1 MLESSTGKEPFIT
14 HSCRG
19 LSVGIETESY
29 NPRERIMKKVLLTTT
44 ALVMTAGVA
53 AAEVSLS
60 GTMGVGVASQDGAD
74 YVLHTGVD
82 LNMAVSAASDNGI
95 TASATVDLG
104 EGELIDYNDDF
115 AIDSQCSTVTTATT
129 PACVV
134 GSSSSPAITLGY
146 AGYTLVADKEGVD
159 NLFDDTQH
167 EDISIAGAAGG
178 ITFAA
183 TFDMEDDAS
192 SYKVGY
198 TAGDL
203 TVTLTGTNDDDNGGS
218 ASKIAATYAM
228 GDLTLSASME
238 DESKADDSEDDNTF
252 GVTYKMDAITVA
264 YTMIDP
270 GGSAKDMGDEWDAKI
285 SYSAGAM
292 SASYAVDEADVTKLI
307 MEYDLGGGATAFA
320 SNKEGTAAADQ
331 TAFGINFKF

>member
-1 MLESSTGKEPFIT
+1 
-14 HSCRG
+14 
-19 LSVGIETESY
+19 
-29 NPRERIMKKVLLTTT
+29 MKKVLLTTT

-115 AIDSQCSTVTTATT
+115 AIDSQCATAETTTAATATT
-129 PACVV
+129 AAVNNVASCGFV

-146 AGYTLVADKEGVD
+146 AGYTVVADKEGVD

-167 EDISIAGAAGG
+167 EDISVAGSAGG
-178 ITFAA
+178 ISFAA

-192 SYKVGY
+192 SYKASY
-198 TAGDL
+198 AAGDL
-203 TVTLTGTNDDDNGGS
+203 TVTVTGTNDDDNGGS
-218 ASKIAATYAM
+218 ASKIAASYVM

-270 GGSAKDMGDEWDAKI
+270 GGSTKDMGDEWDAKI
-285 SYSAGAM
+285 SYAAGAM

-320 SNKEGTAAADQ
+320 SNKEGTAADDQ
-331 TAFGINFKF
+331 TAFGINFAF

>member
-1 MLESSTGKEPFIT
+1 
-14 HSCRG
+14 
-19 LSVGIETESY
+19 
-29 NPRERIMKKVLLTTT
+29 MKKVLLTTT

-115 AIDSQCSTVTTATT
+115 AIDAQSTACGAAQC
-129 PACVV
+129 V
-134 GSSSSPAITLGY
+134 GSSSAPAITLGY
-146 AGYTLVADKEGVD
+146 AGYTVVADKEGVD

-167 EDISIAGAAGG
+167 EDISVAGAAGG

-198 TAGDL
+198 AAGDL

-218 ASKIAATYAM
+218 ASKIAASYVM

-270 GGSAKDMGDEWDAKI
+270 GGAAKDMGDEWDAKI
-285 SYSAGAM
+285 SYAAGAM

-320 SNKEGTAAADQ
+320 SNKEGTASDDQ

>member
-1 MLESSTGKEPFIT
+1 
-14 HSCRG
+14 
-19 LSVGIETESY
+19 
-29 NPRERIMKKVLLTTT
+29 MKKVLLTPT

-115 AIDSQCSTVTTATT
+115 AIDAQSTACGEAQC
-129 PACVV
+129 V
-134 GSSSSPAITLGY
+134 GSSSAPAITLGY
-146 AGYTLVADKEGVD
+146 AGFTVVADKEGVD

-167 EDISIAGAAGG
+167 EDVSIAGSAGG
-178 ITFAA
+178 ISFAA

-192 SYKVGY
+192 SYKASY
-198 TAGDL
+198 AAGDL
-203 TVTLTGTNDDDNGGS
+203 TVTVTGTNDDDNGGN
-218 ASKIAATYAM
+218 ASKIAASYVM

-238 DESKADDSEDDNTF
+238 DESLADDSEDDNTF
-252 GVTYKMDAITVA
+252 GVTYKMDAITVS

-285 SYSAGAM
+285 SYAAGAM

-331 TAFGINFKF
+331 TAFGINFAF

>member
-1 MLESSTGKEPFIT
+1 
-14 HSCRG
+14 
-19 LSVGIETESY
+19 
-29 NPRERIMKKVLLTTT
+29 MKKVLLTTT

-115 AIDSQCSTVTTATT
+115 AIDAQSTACGAAQC
-129 PACVV
+129 V
-134 GSSSSPAITLGY
+134 GSSSAPAITLGY
-146 AGYTLVADKEGVD
+146 AGFTVVADKEGVD

-167 EDISIAGAAGG
+167 EDISVAGSAGG
-178 ITFAA
+178 ISFAA

-192 SYKVGY
+192 SYKASY
-198 TAGDL
+198 AAGDL
-203 TVTLTGTNDDDNGGS
+203 TVTLTGTNDDDNGGN
-218 ASKIAATYAM
+218 ASKIAASYVM

-252 GVTYKMDAITVA
+252 GVTYKMDAITVS

-285 SYSAGAM
+285 SYAAGAM

-331 TAFGINFKF
+331 TAFGINFAF